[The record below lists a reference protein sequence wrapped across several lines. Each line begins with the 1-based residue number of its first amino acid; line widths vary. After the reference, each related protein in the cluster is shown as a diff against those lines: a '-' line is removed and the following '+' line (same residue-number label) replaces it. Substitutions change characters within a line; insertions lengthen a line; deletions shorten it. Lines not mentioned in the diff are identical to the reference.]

1 MRRPT
6 LLVVLLGAGALLL
19 RRRSRSG
26 RADKDV
32 WTEATTPPDLR

>member
-6 LLVVLLGAGALLL
+6 LLVMLLGAGALLL
-19 RRRSRSG
+19 RRRSRAG